1 MNGSRVARRYA
12 QAAFEI
18 ALEQDTLDDWQS
30 DLKLFGDTFSDAR
43 LSASLESGRIPVEQK
58 RRILDS
64 AFAELAELRRNFLLL
79 LVIRKRLSYIGQI
92 ATEFGRLVN
101 EHRRISVAKVTTAV
115 PLDDDRRAL
124 MQQWLAK
131 ATDRN
136 VNLDERVDESI
147 LGGVVVQIGDRRFIA
162 SLVDQLEA
170 LRERMSLAQ

>member
-1 MNGSRVARRYA
+1 MLFPTPGCRHRSRV
-12 QAAFEI
+12 
-18 ALEQDTLDDWQS
+18 D
-30 DLKLFGDTFSDAR
+30 
-43 LSASLESGRIPVEQK
+43 ASLLNRNEEYFTRHSPNWPNSG
-58 RRILDS
+58 
-64 AFAELAELRRNFLLL
+64 ATFLLL